1 MFGVLL
7 IYLIPFPQ
15 FIYIICKESMHLD
28 KDCLNINKYQR
39 YKHKHVVKI
48 KQKKNVLE
56 GFSILIRLQLAMNKI
71 TGNEYLLFCFYIQT

>member
-15 FIYIICKESMHLD
+15 FIKYIYIICKESMYLD

-39 YKHKHVVKI
+39 YKHKHGVKI
-48 KQKKNVLE
+48 KQNKNVCRVFL
-56 GFSILIRLQLAMNKI
+56 
-71 TGNEYLLFCFYIQT
+71 YLFGYNWL

>member
-15 FIYIICKESMHLD
+15 FIKYIYIICKESMHLD

-39 YKHKHVVKI
+39 YKHKHGVKI
-48 KQKKNVLE
+48 KQKKKVCRVFL
-56 GFSILIRLQLAMNKI
+56 
-71 TGNEYLLFCFYIQT
+71 YLFGYNWL

>member
-15 FIYIICKESMHLD
+15 FIKYIYIICKESMHLD

-39 YKHKHVVKI
+39 YKHKHSVKI
-48 KQKKNVLE
+48 KQKKMFV
-56 GFSILIRLQLAMNKI
+56 GF
-71 TGNEYLLFCFYIQT
+71 FYTYSVTIGYE